1 MKRVNKSNS
10 SIPIWIFIYM
20 SNEILCRYDL
30 KIDIRQQRQQ
40 HQKQVYIE
48 FNVRTCL
55 CWCHSTMARICTTS
69 QPFIFRINR
78 PVIPSKL
85 LYLTSAFR
93 IYISICFNSSY
104 MPNYSN
110 CRRLLTKMRIQHQ
123 MICSLLSFQFMNSI
137 HTLYFPIF
145 FFYYYSGLFNFSFG
159 TKAVLFLVAFFRLI
173 HNAGKMWRKREK

>member
-1 MKRVNKSNS
+1 M
-10 SIPIWIFIYM
+10 
-20 SNEILCRYDL
+20 
-30 KIDIRQQRQQ
+30 
-40 HQKQVYIE
+40 YIC
-48 FNVRTCL
+48 TCL
-55 CWCHSTMARICTTS
+55 CWCRITMARTCITP

-145 FFYYYSGLFNFSFG
+145 FFIILVVVGLFNFSFG
-159 TKAVLFLVAFFRLI
+159 TKAALFLAAFFP
-173 HNAGKMWRKREK
+173 AYTQCRKNEEKERKIKLSNTPRFTYPWFQQHSTQ